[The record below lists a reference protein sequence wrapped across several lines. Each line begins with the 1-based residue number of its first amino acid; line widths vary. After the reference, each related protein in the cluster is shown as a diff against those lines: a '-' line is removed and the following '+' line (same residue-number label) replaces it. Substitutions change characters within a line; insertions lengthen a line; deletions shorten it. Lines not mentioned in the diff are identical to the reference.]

1 MVEMGKWV
9 RCTSDEC
16 AGGGDAQ
23 AMDALVKNEQVVEMH
38 MWWRCASGRNAQVTN
53 AHLVEMH
60 RQWMHK

>member
-23 AMDALVKNEQVVEMH
+23 AMDAQIEMH
-38 MWWRCASGRNAQVTN
+38 KRWRCTSGGNGQVG
-53 AHLVEMH
+53 EMH
-60 RQWMHK
+60 K